1 MMLLELL
8 FKIAV
13 LSTMIALLTPMKYS
27 VKKSAV
33 IIIALQLLIW
43 MANYLCYAYI
53 SKPLIALFQFFTIG
67 IPGFFC
73 FNVVAKYK
81 GFRVLF
87 TLLTVSIFSMF
98 CDFIGNLNLPSG
110 IVLHNIIKYGSFV
123 LVMIF
128 MVKVFK
134 KPYFKILQTLE
145 RGWALLCLI
154 PFCLINIICLLQYY
168 PTPLSE
174 RPQNLPIVIAAFVV
188 TFVFYAIF
196 YINFEN
202 ISQLFQLKRDRDVLA
217 VQTDMY
223 QKQYESMMDNIQSMK
238 IYRHDM
244 KHHLSAINT
253 LLGNGPVSE
262 AKKYISSLD
271 QSLNDTVVDSYCEN
285 YVVNVILSSYIRKA
299 QNEQIEIE
307 CEAEI
312 PDDIPIDSIELGL
325 VFANALD
332 NAITAC
338 RRIESVSARRITIAC
353 KPYCEQIFI
362 RITNPFT
369 GEVKFD
375 GEYPVSESAEH
386 GAGTRSI
393 AAIAK
398 KYSGIF
404 SFTAQ
409 DGIFKTTLALK
420 YS

>member
-1 MMLLELL
+1 MLLELL
-8 FKIAV
+8 FKIIV
-13 LSTMIALLTPMKYS
+13 LATMIALLTPLKYS

-43 MANYLCYAYI
+43 MTNYLCYVFI
-53 SKPLIALFQFFTIG
+53 SKPLIEDFQVFTIG

-73 FNVVAKYK
+73 FNAVAKYK
-81 GFRVLF
+81 GFRMLF
-87 TLLTVSIFSMF
+87 TLLTVTIFSIFSG
-98 CDFIGNLNLPSG
+98 FIGNLNLHSG
-110 IVLHNIIKYGSFV
+110 AVVHYIVKYGSFV
-123 LVMIF
+123 LVMVFI
-128 MVKVFK
+128 VKVFK

-145 RGWALLCLI
+145 RGWDLLCLI

-168 PTPLSE
+168 PAPLSE
-174 RPQNLPIVIAAFVV
+174 RPENIPVLIAAFVV
-188 TFVFYAIF
+188 TFVFYLIF

-223 QKQYESMMDNIQSMK
+223 QKQYESMMDNIQTMK

-253 LLGNGPVSE
+253 LLSNSSVAE
-262 AKKYISSLD
+262 AKKYISRLD
-271 QSLNDTVVDSYCEN
+271 QSLDDTAVDSYCEN
-285 YVVNVILSSYIRKA
+285 YIVNVILSSYIKKA
-299 QNEQIEIE
+299 QNEQIEVE

-312 PDDIPIDSIELGL
+312 PDNIPIDSIELGL

-332 NAITAC
+332 NAINAC
-338 RRIESVSARRITIAC
+338 KHIEDASARKISIAC
-353 KPYCEQIFI
+353 KQYCEQIYI

-375 GEYPVSESAEH
+375 GEYPVSDSTEH

-398 KYSGIF
+398 KYSGVF

-409 DGIFKTTLALK
+409 DGEFKTTLTLK